1 MKEIE
6 DLVSPYVIIQI
17 RQEVLEK
24 LKTGDVREQKLKEIE
39 DAIEKE
45 ANSQIGYFTSNATAK
60 IIRQKARDK
69 YVDRIREINTEYGN
83 EDKILRELID
93 EFQGR
98 GDERVDEED
107 VMFNDLPAEYVQLEF
122 GFVVPRLVFKLVNE
136 YNQPVFKINLES
148 FKAQFKQAKQ
158 YKLLNVSLYGLNIT
172 DEWTGSSEWPYFLS
186 VDNIKD
192 SSFL

>member
-107 VMFNDLPAEYVQLEF
+107 VMFNDLSVGYVQLEF

-148 FKAQFKQAKQ
+148 F
-158 YKLLNVSLYGLNIT
+158 
-172 DEWTGSSEWPYFLS
+172 
-186 VDNIKD
+186 
-192 SSFL
+192 

>member
-93 EFQGR
+93 ELQGR

-122 GFVVPRLVFKLVNE
+122 GFLVPRLVFKLVNE

-148 FKAQFKQAKQ
+148 F
-158 YKLLNVSLYGLNIT
+158 
-172 DEWTGSSEWPYFLS
+172 
-186 VDNIKD
+186 
-192 SSFL
+192 